1 MYEFV
6 DPQSNVVSEK
16 VLPSERLIFSDGT
29 TLEGLL
35 GGYFQT
41 VSVTGRDL
49 IGNNVK
55 ITEIDGFDGGIV
67 TSVNLP
73 VREITIRFRM
83 RGNNPQLHNSLYTNL
98 TTILHQFLDTETEI
112 KFADEPYY
120 YYEAILGEVEQPNE
134 GDLNTFGK
142 FTLVCADP
150 RKFADLPAT
159 VSGEVLSIEAALMA
173 SYYQSELKSVSFTGA
188 GSSLYELVNN
198 ATNEKITFT
207 NNVPDGVHVVID
219 LKNKRVLV
227 GGVDLTASYIAW
239 NSDLETISENIESGF
254 TLTGTY
260 TNLQGTFRGVA
271 L

>member
-1 MYEFV
+1 MYNFV
-6 DPQSNVVSEK
+6 DPQSNVVSEN
-16 VLPSERLIFSDGT
+16 VLPSERLIFPDGT

-83 RGNNPQLHNSLYTNL
+83 RGNNPQLHNSLYTNM
-98 TTILHQFLDTETEI
+98 TTILHQYLDTETEI

-120 YYEAILGEVEQPNE
+120 YEAILGDVEQPDE
-134 GDLNTFGK
+134 GALNTFGK

-150 RKFADLPAT
+150 RKFVDIPAT
-159 VSGEVLSIEAALMA
+159 VSEQVLSVEQYLMD
-173 SYYQSELKSVSFTGA
+173 SYYQSELKSVSFTGG
-188 GSSLYELVNN
+188 GSSSYELVNK
-198 ATNEKITFT
+198 ATNEKITFS
-207 NNVPDGVHVVID
+207 NNVPDGVDVLID
-219 LKNKRVLV
+219 LKNQRVLV
-227 GGVDLTASYIAW
+227 GGVDLTASYITW
-239 NSDLETISENIESGF
+239 NSDLETIGKNIESGF

-260 TNLQGTFRGVA
+260 TNLNGTFRGVA

>member
-1 MYEFV
+1 MYNFV
-6 DPQSNVVSEK
+6 DPQSNVVSEN
-16 VLPSERLIFSDGT
+16 VLPSERLIFPDGT

-83 RGNNPQLHNSLYTNL
+83 RGNNPQLHNSLYTNM

-120 YYEAILGEVEQPNE
+120 YEAILGEVEQPNE
-134 GDLNTFGK
+134 GELNTFGK
-142 FTLVCADP
+142 FTLICADP
-150 RKFADLPAT
+150 RKFVDIPAT
-159 VSGEVLSIEAALMA
+159 VSGEVLSIEPALMA
-173 SYYQSELKSVSFTGA
+173 SYYQSELKTVSFTGA

-207 NNVPDGVHVVID
+207 NNVPDGVDVVID
-219 LKNKRVLV
+219 LKNHRVLV

-239 NSDLETISENIESGF
+239 NSNLETIGETTTNGF

>member
-1 MYEFV
+1 MYNFV

-16 VLPSERLIFSDGT
+16 VLPSERLIFPDGT

-73 VREITIRFRM
+73 VREITVRFRM
-83 RGNNPQLHNSLYTNL
+83 RGNNPQLHNSLYTNM

-120 YYEAILGEVEQPNE
+120 YEAILGEVEQPNE
-134 GDLNTFGK
+134 GELNTFGK

-150 RKFADLPAT
+150 RKFVDIPAT
-159 VSGEVLSIEAALMA
+159 VSGEVLSVEQYLMD
-173 SYYQSELKSVSFTGA
+173 SYYQSELKSVSFTGG
-188 GSSLYELVNN
+188 GSSLYELINN
-198 ATNEKITFT
+198 TTNEKITFS
-207 NNVPDGVHVVID
+207 NNIPDGVDVLID
-219 LKNKRVLV
+219 LKNQRVLV
-227 GGVDLTASYIAW
+227 GGVDLTASYITW
-239 NSDLETISENIESGF
+239 NSDLETIGKNIEGGF

-260 TNLQGTFRGVA
+260 TNLNGTFRGVV